1 MSGRSSISYRA
12 LSRCLVSLASAGTV
26 CCAKPNHGFYGCQQ
40 AIETFFRPPPRG
52 RRPPAFPLH
61 HARVS
66 HYPVHAHAGNQNS
79 AAALCFQCL
88 QRIGQLITTSPG
100 GDFFAKAFA
109 GDLPAWLPE
118 ARRIGL
124 DTDAG
129 FRGAQALLRENCAVV
144 GGEGSPPAGV
154 TDGAANACSHAPTP
168 PAPDCIAQKK
178 TGRTWRPVGI
188 ETRCELSGRLPRAVR
203 RSRRDRAIP

>member
-79 AAALCFQCL
+79 AAALCFQWL
-88 QRIGQLITTSPG
+88 QRIGQLITTLPG

-129 FRGAQALLRENCAVV
+129 FRGAQALLRENCADV
-144 GGEGSPPAGV
+144 GGDGPPDRWRSECVFAR
-154 TDGAANACSHAPTP
+154 TNPACTGLHRP
-168 PAPDCIAQKK
+168 KK

-203 RSRRDRAIP
+203 RNRRDRAIP

>member
-79 AAALCFQCL
+79 AAALYFQCL
-88 QRIGQLITTSPG
+88 QRTGQLITTLPG
-100 GDFFAKAFA
+100 GYFFATPSRATCLPGYPKPGASARTRTPVFA
-109 GDLPAWLPE
+109 AHKRFCAKIARTLE
-118 ARRIGL
+118 A
-124 DTDAG
+124 TD
-129 FRGAQALLRENCAVV
+129 RL
-144 GGEGSPPAGV
+144 

-168 PAPDCIAQKK
+168 PAPDCIAPKK
-178 TGRTWRPVGI
+178 NRPHVAAGLERSEVRTQW
-188 ETRCELSGRLPRAVR
+188 SSSSSSSA
-203 RSRRDRAIP
+203 

>member
-40 AIETFFRPPPRG
+40 AIETFLRPPPRG

-66 HYPVHAHAGNQNS
+66 HYPVHAHTGNQNS
-79 AAALCFQCL
+79 AAALYFQCL
-88 QRIGQLITTSPG
+88 QRTGQLITTLLC

-118 ARRIGL
+118 ARRIGS

-129 FRGAQALLRENCAVV
+129 FRGAQALLRENCADV
-144 GGEGSPPAGV
+144 GGDGPPDRWRSECVFARTNPACTGLHRPKKNRPHVAAG
-154 TDGAANACSHAPTP
+154 
-168 PAPDCIAQKK
+168 
-178 TGRTWRPVGI
+178 
-188 ETRCELSGRLPRAVR
+188 
-203 RSRRDRAIP
+203 RDRNEVRTQWSSSSSSSA